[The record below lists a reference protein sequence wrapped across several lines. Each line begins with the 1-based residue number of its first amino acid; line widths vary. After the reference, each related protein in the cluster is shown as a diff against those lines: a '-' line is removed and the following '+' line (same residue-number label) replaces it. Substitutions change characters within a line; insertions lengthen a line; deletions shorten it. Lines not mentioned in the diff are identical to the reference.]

1 MLVLTDCGAGYEGGG
16 DMMSLDEEISHLQK
30 ENSQV
35 DSQLH
40 RMKSDVGGME
50 TEAASDDK
58 VELIEL
64 TVKTKIKHFL
74 CFRKPRRLKDVT
86 PSYQTTMKTSEPTYF
101 LSLVSSLLISMIL
114 MLNVIIRSEARDE
127 GARHGQPGEV
137 RQLPDQAPEHL
148 H

>member
-1 MLVLTDCGAGYEGGG
+1 
-16 DMMSLDEEISHLQK
+16 MMSLDEEISHLQK

-64 TVKTKIKHFL
+64 AELTVKTKIKHFL
-74 CFRKPRRLKDVT
+74 CFRRPRRLKDVT

-127 GARHGQPGEV
+127 GA
-137 RQLPDQAPEHL
+137 
-148 H
+148 

>member
-1 MLVLTDCGAGYEGGG
+1 MESTFSMSPGVFKYSSHIKPSFGTGSLSATSGWLLWDDWSWLSSLCSAGYEGGA

-58 VELIEL
+58 VGL
-64 TVKTKIKHFL
+64 
-74 CFRKPRRLKDVT
+74 
-86 PSYQTTMKTSEPTYF
+86 
-101 LSLVSSLLISMIL
+101 
-114 MLNVIIRSEARDE
+114 A
-127 GARHGQPGEV
+127 EV
-137 RQLPDQAPEHL
+137 NC
-148 H
+148 

>member
-1 MLVLTDCGAGYEGGG
+1 MESTFSMSPGVFKYSSHIKPSFGTASLSATSGTAGGLGGLVVTELTAAGYEGGG

-58 VELIEL
+58 VGLAELN
-64 TVKTKIKHFL
+64 
-74 CFRKPRRLKDVT
+74 C
-86 PSYQTTMKTSEPTYF
+86 
-101 LSLVSSLLISMIL
+101 
-114 MLNVIIRSEARDE
+114 
-127 GARHGQPGEV
+127 
-137 RQLPDQAPEHL
+137 
-148 H
+148 